1 MVAEGRKK
9 HILSNEDAQIILSRI
24 QEPYIQKY
32 LKSLAVHVCTLP
44 VTQVVSI
51 IVALWYKMANNLTW
65 AQAWDEMLLILAFFQ
80 VIPLSPGSLV
90 RGFYVLYL
98 VIRERNFKDYNI
110 AVFLG
115 FFKYIGY
122 LGLWRL
128 TGRRKG
134 CILCRFSESVGHCW
148 SIGCSG
154 FSITG
159 R

>member
-90 RGFYVLYL
+90 RGFYVFPAHL
-98 VIRERNFKDYNI
+98 F
-110 AVFLG
+110 AVFM
-115 FFKYIGY
+115 FYIW
-122 LGLWRL
+122 L
-128 TGRRKG
+128 
-134 CILCRFSESVGHCW
+134 SESAI
-148 SIGCSG
+148 SRITILRCSWD
-154 FSITG
+154 FSNT
-159 R
+159 